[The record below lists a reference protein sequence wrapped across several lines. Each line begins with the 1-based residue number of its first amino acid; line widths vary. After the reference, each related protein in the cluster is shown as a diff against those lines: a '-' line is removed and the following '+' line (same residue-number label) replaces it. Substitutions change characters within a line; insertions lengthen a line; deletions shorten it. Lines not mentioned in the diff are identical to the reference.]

1 MCGRYNKRKVG
12 NEPEN
17 NNLIIFDEMVTY
29 LRDTNVKSYKKN
41 WLWTEGIITQVFI
54 FYVKPIR
61 NNG

>member
-29 LRDTNVKSYKKN
+29 LRDTNVKSYQKN
-41 WLWTEGIITQVFI
+41 WL
-54 FYVKPIR
+54 
-61 NNG
+61 